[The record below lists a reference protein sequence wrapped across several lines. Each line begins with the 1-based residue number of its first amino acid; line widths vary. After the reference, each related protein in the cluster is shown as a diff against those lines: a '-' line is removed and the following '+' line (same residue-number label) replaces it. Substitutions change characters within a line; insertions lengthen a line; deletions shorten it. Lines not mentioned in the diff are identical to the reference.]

1 MIRALMTLLFVGFLG
16 FVALG
21 IVTSLAVPLL
31 ALAVKIAVVLFVG
44 YLILNLVAPDR
55 AEEVRSHL
63 GGE

>member
-16 FVALG
+16 FVTFG

-44 YLILNLVAPDR
+44 YLILKLVDPEK

>member
-21 IVTSLAVPLL
+21 ILTSLAAPLL
-31 ALAVKIAVVLFVG
+31 ALAVKVAVVLFVG
-44 YLILNLVAPDR
+44 YLILKLVDPKK